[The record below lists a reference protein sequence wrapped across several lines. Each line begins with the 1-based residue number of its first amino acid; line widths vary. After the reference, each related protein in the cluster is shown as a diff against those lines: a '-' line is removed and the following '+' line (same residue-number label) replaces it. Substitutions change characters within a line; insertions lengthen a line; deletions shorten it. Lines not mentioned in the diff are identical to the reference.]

1 MLDWINHEWLLPF
14 LRIGGTRSEFWGLTP
29 KELQIDFEAYNQRIK
44 DQQQLAWLQGAYV
57 KMALQSSVLIAGLA
71 TKEIANKLPPY
82 PEMPFKDEV
91 EKQIEEQNPQIAK
104 EKKELAQTA
113 IFNMFKRISGNR

>member
-14 LRIGGTRSEFWGLTP
+14 LRIGGSRSEFWGLTP
-29 KELQIDFEAYNQRIK
+29 KDLEIDFEAFNQRMK

-57 KMALQSSVLIAGLA
+57 KMALQSSIIVAGLA
-71 TKEIANKLPPY
+71 TKEVANKLPQY

-91 EKQIEEQNPQIAK
+91 EKQEPQEVSI
-104 EKKELAQTA
+104 EKKEIAQKA
-113 IFNMFKRISGNR
+113 IFNMFKRISGNK